1 MYQSKEITKKLYN
14 NITKSKNKTKQK
26 KIEKVDTTFMNSE
39 DSETSKAHVLILKL
53 TDKIDFRRGE
63 KSIASSN
70 LSIYGTWKN
79 IKNSYFTILINN
91 LKYQPQ
97 HEIINLNYLMDHV
110 LYQVFKTILNIS

>member
-1 MYQSKEITKKLYN
+1 MFQRLAIPFEQVKEGNNWEKLLNEIIKNFYSLYQSKEIIKKEYN
-14 NITKSKNKTKQK
+14 NITKSKNKTKK

-79 IKNSYFTILINN
+79 IKNSYNIN
-91 LKYQPQ
+91 K
-97 HEIINLNYLMDHV
+97 
-110 LYQVFKTILNIS
+110 

>member
-63 KSIASSN
+63 KVLLHQI
-70 LSIYGTWKN
+70 LV
-79 IKNSYFTILINN
+79 FTV
-91 LKYQPQ
+91 
-97 HEIINLNYLMDHV
+97 HG
-110 LYQVFKTILNIS
+110 KT